1 MQKGNPIPIDL
12 NIFREIIDSDTSS
25 QIKLVKEANLPKLH
39 SSKDFPFVYIL
50 LKKLYVKKNGLFLLQ
65 PKLSELIH
73 PNEF

>member
-1 MQKGNPIPIDL
+1 MKNFCLKNMFCVLIYL
-12 NIFREIIDSDTSS
+12 IF
-25 QIKLVKEANLPKLH
+25 
-39 SSKDFPFVYIL
+39 L